1 MKYRKKDALITE
13 LRLELEILKKKN
25 EQHKEI
31 ENIEFDFELPFN
43 VPPEKERS
51 HDSISDENVFFNA
64 WLLTERQRGL
74 LHKGVKDMKDGSVYE
89 GELDWYENACG
100 EGMLQRQDG
109 AVVKGTW
116 FNDLQHGL
124 CVESYKHG

>member
-1 MKYRKKDALITE
+1 MKYKKKDATIMELRTE
-13 LRLELEILKKKN
+13 LEALKAKQKQFKEL
-25 EQHKEI
+25 

-74 LHKGVKDMKDGSVYE
+74 LHKGIKEMKDGSIFE

-100 EGMLQRQDG
+100 EGILKRSDG

-116 FNDLQHGL
+116 YNDL
-124 CVESYKHG
+124 

>member
-1 MKYRKKDALITE
+1 MKYRKKDQLITE

-25 EQHKEI
+25 EQHKEL

-74 LHKGVKDMKDGSVYE
+74 LHKGVK
-89 GELDWYENACG
+89 
-100 EGMLQRQDG
+100 
-109 AVVKGTW
+109 
-116 FNDLQHGL
+116 
-124 CVESYKHG
+124 